1 MKILGEKK
9 CFSLDEKK
17 MQGKLTIAIKISQKV
32 SLEKKKKARTDRIY
46 LDIPPFD
53 RLLRKEAVLR

>member
-1 MKILGEKK
+1 VKILGEKK

-32 SLEKKKKARTDRIY
+32 SLEKKKKQEQIGY
-46 LDIPPFD
+46 I
-53 RLLRKEAVLR
+53 